1 MAAAATK
8 TTLNISM
15 EENQYFLQTANS
27 IKTVMANKNYL
38 VLTLTVSTAVFL
50 FSIWLPNFS
59 FVGEI
64 ITSEYF
70 TVNEKVSILFSS
82 LGAFQTN
89 FGPFGRVALVAISLL
104 FGLNIGLFTFYLKRG
119 VALQRAAGMS
129 MAGILAGLIG
139 IGCASCGSFIL
150 ASIFGMSA
158 AAAFIGLLPFRG
170 QEFAVAGIIILS
182 LSIILIARKIQEP
195 LVCK

>member
-1 MAAAATK
+1 
-8 TTLNISM
+8 M
-15 EENQYFLQTANS
+15 EINKYLSQTAKS
-27 IKTVMANKNYL
+27 IQAVMANKNYL
-38 VLTLTVSTAVFL
+38 VLALAVALAVFL

-89 FGPFGRVALVAISLL
+89 FRPFGRVALVAISLL
-104 FGLNIGLFTFYLKRG
+104 FGLNTSLFIFYLKRR
-119 VALQRAAGMS
+119 VVLQKAAGMS
-129 MAGILAGLIG
+129 IGGMLAGLIG

-158 AAAFIGLLPFRG
+158 SAAFIGLLPFRG
-170 QEFAVAGIIILS
+170 QEFAVAGIVILG
-182 LSIILIARKIQEP
+182 LSVVLISKKIQESP
-195 LVCK
+195 VCK

>member
-1 MAAAATK
+1 MAH
-8 TTLNISM
+8 
-15 EENQYFLQTANS
+15 
-27 IKTVMANKNYL
+27 KNYL
-38 VLTLTVSTAVFL
+38 ILTLSVALAVFL

-70 TVNEKVSILFSS
+70 TVSQKLSILLSS

-89 FGPFGRVALVAISLL
+89 FRPFGRAALVTLSLL
-104 FGLNIGLFTFYLKRG
+104 FGLNISLFTFYLKRRA
-119 VALQRAAGMS
+119 VIQKAAGMG

-158 AAAFIGLLPFRG
+158 SAVFIGLLPFRG
-170 QEFAVAGIIILS
+170 QEFAVAGIVILS
-182 LSIILIARKIQEP
+182 LSIISISRKIQEP
-195 LVCK
+195 LICK